1 MTTEALRYLDDLGQR
16 ARMAVQQSEQ
26 MAEAIE
32 RYRHTHNIPRMAVFG
47 RPYQPTPGKT
57 AMLGHL
63 LRRLRHL
70 QILESNLMNDHY
82 IAGKALG
89 LEGIC
94 PVCNQVSPVNS
105 PPGCSHMEETQTD
118 REESITNTAPQNPSG
133 PEGGAEAWLEIQQ
146 KLLSPVE
153 TVGRGGDAFR
163 AMGIALHHIGAA
175 TLQFKMIQENPGP
188 TYGGCPNDY
197 RYLWAEAH
205 ARRAHS
211 LLHRVHAQL
220 SQNQEMGPEIRKSCR
235 MANLLLTQERAAA
248 AGALGIKPPPRVSI
262 DINHDEI
269 DHHREV

>member
-32 RYRHTHNIPRMAVFG
+32 RYRHTHNIPRMTVFGVFG

-70 QILESNLMNDHY
+70 QILESNLENDHY

-94 PVCNQVSPVNS
+94 PVCNQVSPVNG
-105 PPGCSHMEETQTD
+105 PPGCSHMEEPQTD
-118 REESITNTAPQNPSG
+118 TAPENPSG
-133 PEGGAEAWLEIQQ
+133 PEGSAEVWLEIQQ
-146 KLLSPVE
+146 NLLSPVE
-153 TVGRGGDAFR
+153 TVGQGGDAFR

-188 TYGGCPNDY
+188 TYGGCPNAD

-205 ARRAHS
+205 ARTAHS
-211 LLHRVHAQL
+211 LLHRIQAQL

-248 AGALGIKPPPRVSI
+248 AGALGIEPPPTVSD

-269 DHHREV
+269 DHHRDV